1 MIAAFGIYFCTY
13 AFRKPFST
21 GLYESLDPLF
31 GLSYKTVLLLTQ
43 VVGYMCSKF
52 IGIRVI
58 STLRPQRRLG
68 WLLGLVVV
76 AEIGLI
82 FFALLPPTWSW
93 TMLFVAGLPLGMIW
107 GLVFSFL
114 EGRRLTE
121 LLALGLSINMVMTSG
136 ILKSVYQS
144 ILAAYPVS
152 EFWMP
157 ALIGGIFF
165 LPFVFFL
172 WMLKELPAPNAED
185 QESRKKRTPMSLR
198 HKQVA
203 WSRYGIGFAIL
214 IVLYALL
221 TTLRDFRDSFMIEI
235 WQELSPNVPPGF
247 YAKQEIWIAFW
258 VFLLLGGL
266 SLIRSNSQAFFWI
279 NACFIGSFAWMGF
292 VTYGYMQGK
301 MSAEIWMSGV
311 GIGLFLPYL
320 LIQIAFFERLIA
332 LFDIRGNV
340 GYFVYLCDS
349 VGYLGSVAL
358 LFFKELWAPELS
370 WAALFLQYTHV
381 LSAVGIGLCLGQAFF
396 FYAILFK
403 RKLVLSPTTE

>member
-68 WLLGLVVV
+68 WLLGLVVI

-82 FFALLPPTWSW
+82 FFALLPPTGSW
-93 TMLFVAGLPLGMIW
+93 IMLFVAGLPLGMIW

-203 WSRYGIGFAIL
+203 WSRYGIGFVIL

-235 WQELSPNVPPGF
+235 WQDLSPNVAPGF

-320 LIQIAFFERLIA
+320 L
-332 LFDIRGNV
+332 
-340 GYFVYLCDS
+340 C
-349 VGYLGSVAL
+349 
-358 LFFKELWAPELS
+358 
-370 WAALFLQYTHV
+370 
-381 LSAVGIGLCLGQAFF
+381 
-396 FYAILFK
+396 
-403 RKLVLSPTTE
+403 